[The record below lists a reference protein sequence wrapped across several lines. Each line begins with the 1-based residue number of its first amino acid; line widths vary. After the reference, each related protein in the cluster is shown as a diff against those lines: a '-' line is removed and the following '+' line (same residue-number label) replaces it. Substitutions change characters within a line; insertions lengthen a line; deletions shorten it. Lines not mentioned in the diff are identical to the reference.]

1 MKKIL
6 SFLIMVF
13 MCGVMVTAVAPMN
26 EVVAASPSKSDKCTK
41 TFFGMRPWYAGL
53 TESKDGNCVIKWPV
67 KEGKKADGD
76 QMAAFIW
83 KIILNISADVSLM
96 VGYVAIGFVIY
107 GGFKYIMSTG
117 EPGKVTEAKK
127 MITNA
132 LIGLIIA
139 VLATVIVN
147 TILVVLGTA
156 AS

>member
-6 SFLIMVF
+6 SLLIMVF
-13 MCGVMVTAVAPMN
+13 MCGAMVTAVAPVN
-26 EVVAASPSKSDKCTK
+26 EVVAASSSKSDKCTK

-96 VGYVAIGFVIY
+96 V
-107 GGFKYIMSTG
+107 
-117 EPGKVTEAKK
+117 
-127 MITNA
+127 A
-132 LIGLIIA
+132 LNILCR
-139 VLATVIVN
+139 LVN
-147 TILVVLGTA
+147 LVR
-156 AS
+156 

>member
-1 MKKIL
+1 
-6 SFLIMVF
+6 
-13 MCGVMVTAVAPMN
+13 
-26 EVVAASPSKSDKCTK
+26 
-41 TFFGMRPWYAGL
+41 
-53 TESKDGNCVIKWPV
+53 
-67 KEGKKADGD
+67 
-76 QMAAFIW
+76 
-83 KIILNISADVSLM
+83 
-96 VGYVAIGFVIY
+96 
-107 GGFKYIMSTG
+107 MSTG